1 MKRVSLNLEG
11 KRIGVLGKGGS
22 GKTTIAILLARL
34 MKERG
39 YEVCLLDADSTNLGI
54 EQALGVPQAPRPL
67 LDFYGGMIFGGG
79 LVTCPV
85 DDPFPLPGADISLS
99 DLPGQNYVLTPES
112 IVFLTAGKIG
122 DKGPGAGCDGP
133 ISKIARDFRIR
144 WNGRRPVTLVDFKA
158 GFEDSARG
166 TITSLDWILL
176 VVDPT
181 SASIQ
186 MAAEMTETVKK
197 MQAGFLP
204 ATQHLD
210 SPDKVEVAK
219 KIFTETKIKGVII
232 VLNKVKDQQTLSYL
246 RSILQ
251 AKDISIA
258 GHVWEDPSISE
269 AWLKGKKLQL
279 GKSKAGLEEVI
290 KNLEMAEAK
299 HFTSHAKEKQK

>member
-1 MKRVSLNLEG
+1 MSQERLSLEG

-22 GKTTIAILLARL
+22 GKTTIAVLLAKFLRQR
-34 MKERG
+34 E

-54 EQALGVPQAPRPL
+54 EHTLGLAHSPRPL
-67 LDFYGGMIFGGG
+67 LDFYGGMIFSGG

-85 DDPFPLPGADISLS
+85 DDPFPLPGADVSLS
-99 DLPGQNYVLTPES
+99 DLPDQYHVRSPEG
-112 IVFLTAGKIG
+112 IVFLTAGKMG

-181 SASIQ
+181 LTSIQ
-186 MAAEMTETVKK
+186 IAAEMTETVKK
-197 MQAGFLP
+197 MRAGFLP

-210 SPDKVEVAK
+210 SPEKVEMAK
-219 KIFTETKIKGVII
+219 KIFTETKVKGVMV
-232 VLNKVKDQQTLSYL
+232 VLNKVMDEQTLSYL
-246 RSILQ
+246 STKLQ
-251 AKDISIA
+251 EKDISIA
-258 GHVWEDPSISE
+258 GYVWEESSISE
-269 AWLKGKKLQL
+269 AWLRGKALQCF
-279 GKSKAGLEEVI
+279 KSRDQLEKIV
-290 KNLEMAEAK
+290 KNLEMAEARY
-299 HFTSHAKEKQK
+299 FTSHAKET